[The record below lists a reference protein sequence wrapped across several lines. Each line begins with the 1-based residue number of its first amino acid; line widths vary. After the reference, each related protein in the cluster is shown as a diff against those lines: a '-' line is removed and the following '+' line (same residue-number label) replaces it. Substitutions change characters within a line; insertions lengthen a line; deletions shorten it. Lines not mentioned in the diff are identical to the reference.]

1 MELLDVPVEMLREAP
16 WNPNEADEATLRRLG
31 ASLARFGLVDPL
43 VIRSVGDA
51 YEVLSGNQ
59 RLKVLREQGAS
70 TVPCVEVQADDAR
83 ARLLAQALNRVHGE
97 DDLNRKAALV
107 KDLLAAMSAEEIAS
121 VLPDSAEALRG
132 LASIREA
139 NPASLAE
146 QVSGW
151 AAVERAKAESGLHVT
166 SFSLSYEQKDAVE
179 RAVGLMLPRLGT
191 TEAPNRRGIALAEV
205 CREWAAGRGYRADHG
220 RRDERRKAV
229 SPQRTQRRGRRAPA
243 AVSQE
248 PTQGGGSDE

>member
-1 MELLDVPVEMLREAP
+1 MPLDLLREAP
-16 WNPNEADEATLRRLG
+16 WNPNEADEGTLRRLG
-31 ASLARFGLVDPL
+31 ASLERFGVVVPL
-43 VIRSVGDA
+43 VVRSVGDA

-59 RLKVLREQGAS
+59 RLKVLRGQGPTTA
-70 TVPCVEVQADDAR
+70 PCVEIQADDAR

-107 KDLLAAMSAEEIAS
+107 KDILAAMSAEEAAA
-121 VLPDSAEALRG
+121 VLPDTAEALRG

-139 NPASLAE
+139 NAASLAE

-166 SFSLSYEQKDAVE
+166 SFSLSAAQKDAVE

-191 TEAPNRRGIALAEV
+191 THDPNRRGIALAEV
-205 CREWAAGRGYRADHG
+205 CREWAAGCGYAPGPSGHRP
-220 RRDERRKAV
+220 RRRRAV
-229 SPQRTQRRGRRAPA
+229 SPQ
-243 AVSQE
+243 
-248 PTQGGGSDE
+248 PTPGGDSDG